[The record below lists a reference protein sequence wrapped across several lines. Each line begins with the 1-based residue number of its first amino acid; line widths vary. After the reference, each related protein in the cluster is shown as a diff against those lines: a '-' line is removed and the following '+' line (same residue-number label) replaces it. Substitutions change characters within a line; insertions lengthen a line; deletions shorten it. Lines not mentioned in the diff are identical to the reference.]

1 MIYKSSVWL
10 QDWRLVPDWVK
21 SEVRA
26 LTRNI
31 HLILSFHSL
40 IHGVLPQ
47 AGQGFH
53 HDPDSFTCSHLFPK
67 LKKIQPYSNNSLCMV
82 AQIPTGTDSGRD
94 FSPPL
99 SLLAANIWFP
109 AMIHGGALASPSSS
123 SSPSAVVWD
132 GIGFCG
138 KGKKVFGVSRS
149 LMESYPAGQGQDM
162 FRWWRWWLRGMRKGG
177 GGVHICERGCL
188 SPGALPSE
196 RKRGELEG
204 GWGGWRG
211 GMRG

>member
-1 MIYKSSVWL
+1 MLSSLSQAKKKSNPTLITACAWPL
-10 QDWRLVPDWVK
+10 K
-21 SEVRA
+21 S
-26 LTRNI
+26 
-31 HLILSFHSL
+31 
-40 IHGVLPQ
+40 PQ
-47 AGQGFH
+47 EQTAAEI
-53 HDPDSFTCSHLFPK
+53 S
-67 LKKIQPYSNNSLCMV
+67 
-82 AQIPTGTDSGRD
+82 
-94 FSPPL
+94 PL

-109 AMIHGGALASPSSS
+109 AMIHGGALPSPSSPS

-138 KGKKVFGVSRS
+138 KGKKVFGVSHS

-188 SPGALPSE
+188 SPGALPRE

-204 GWGGWRG
+204 G
-211 GMRG
+211 